1 MPNAPKFR
9 LSRRAAADLES
20 IASYTIEQ
28 FGIKQA
34 RRYRD
39 GFERTFQALA
49 DRSLRGRSAAHLGDG
64 VRRFDHESHVI
75 FYRKAEEAILIARV
89 LHRRMDMERYV
100 MTDD

>member
-49 DRSLRGRSAAHLGDG
+49 DQSLRGRSAAHFGDG
-64 VRRFDHESHVI
+64 VRRCDHESHVI
-75 FYRKAEEAILIARV
+75 FFRKSGEDILIARV
-89 LHRRMDMERYV
+89 LHKRMDVERYV
-100 MTDD
+100 MIGD